1 MWIIVYLDINLHSCP
16 TQLFDAGK
24 HSEGQIYTLC
34 DPIPVTSF
42 QKLFSSASPRAK
54 EMYEPDNRIRGEFHQ
69 KQKHRSC
76 LVTVDH

>member
-16 TQLFDAGK
+16 TQLLDAGK

-42 QKLFSSASPRAK
+42 QKLF
-54 EMYEPDNRIRGEFHQ
+54 ILHHQ
-69 KQKHRSC
+69 KQKRCMNLTTEQEESSIKSKNKG
-76 LVTVDH
+76 LV